1 MTTMDIDDIINQ
13 HAVYTLFG
21 DIDGCVSED
30 FIRFAIAHNLNK
42 KQTQAIN
49 LLLSTPGGNLTSAF
63 AIIDIMQSSRIPIHT
78 WALGE
83 ISSGG
88 LMIFMAGTQG
98 NRNIAPN
105 CHIMSH
111 QFTGSYEGK
120 SHELASAHQDFNLTS
135 QRVLQHYLKCTN
147 LPQEAIMQ
155 QLLPPH
161 DVYLT
166 PQQAMSMG
174 IADRIKCYE

>member
-21 DIDGCVSED
+21 DIDNSGSED
-30 FIRFAIAHNLNK
+30 FIRFVIAHNLIK
-42 KQTQAIN
+42 KQTHAIN
-49 LLLSTPGGNLTSAF
+49 LLLSTPGGNLTSTF
-63 AIIDIMQSSRIPIHT
+63 AIIDIMQTSRIPIHT

-88 LMIFMAGTQG
+88 LMIFMAGHLG
-98 NRNIAPN
+98 DRNVAAN

-120 SHELASAHQDFNLTS
+120 AHELASAQQDFDLTS
-135 QRVLQHYLKCTN
+135 QRVLHHYVQCTN
-147 LPQEAIMQ
+147 LNQEEIMRE
-155 QLLPPH
+155 LLPPH

-166 PQQAMSMG
+166 PQQAVSMG

>member
-1 MTTMDIDDIINQ
+1 MPTVDIDIVLATN
-13 HAVYTLFG
+13 AVWTLFG
-21 DIDGCVSED
+21 DIDRATSEG
-30 FIRFAIAHNLNK
+30 FIRFVIAHNLT
-42 KQTQAIN
+42 KQPVQAIN
-49 LLLSTPGGNLTSAF
+49 LLLNTPGGDLTSTF
-63 AIIDIMQSSRIPIHT
+63 AIIDIMRSSPIPIHT

-88 LMIFMAGTQG
+88 LMIFMAGNQG
-98 NRNIAPN
+98 NRNVSPN

-111 QFTGSYEGK
+111 QFTSSYEGK
-120 SHELASAHQDFNLTS
+120 AHELASAQQDFDLSS

-147 LPQEAIMQ
+147 LTQEAIVK

-166 PQQAMSMG
+166 PQEAVNMG